1 MSTSKTAISPSI
13 MSCPKCNK
21 IYKSRGAL
29 DKHIGKCTS
38 GTETISATIS
48 ELPTPPNPT
57 PTPTPTP
64 TPNNH
69 DDNIIGYSGSK
80 SGSGS
85 GSSPD
90 TNVQAPLPYPEQDA
104 LKEQIHAIMSSSEPP
119 KRNEPVR
126 GENIL
131 VNTAA
136 LDSLMKAFVS
146 ELFSHQNKQIYA
158 ILDQNSKLVDE
169 NKMLL
174 NMVRSVILT
183 NNRSDIHEHGDG
195 SGSGSSS
202 GSGSDDA

>member
-80 SGSGS
+80 SGS

>member
-183 NNRSDIHEHGDG
+183 NNRSDIDDHGDG
-195 SGSGSSS
+195 RGSSGS

>member
-48 ELPTPPNPT
+48 ELPTPP
-57 PTPTPTP
+57 TP

-80 SGSGS
+80 SGS

>member
-57 PTPTPTP
+57 PTPN
-64 TPNNH
+64 PNNH

>member
-64 TPNNH
+64 NNH

-80 SGSGS
+80 SGS

>member
-48 ELPTPPNPT
+48 ELPTPP
-57 PTPTPTP
+57 TPTPTP

-80 SGSGS
+80 SGSGSGS

-195 SGSGSSS
+195 RGSSGSGS